1 MRIPTPAIGIVHIFK
16 LLETAQ
22 GEFLCW
28 LATFTIML
36 LFWFRADTIGGVRKG
51 DPARPDDPR
60 YFTLVCGLTVH
71 IKQYK
76 EASCVKVA

>member
-1 MRIPTPAIGIVHIFK
+1 VTCEK
-16 LLETAQ
+16 NLS
-22 GEFLCW
+22 
-28 LATFTIML
+28 
-36 LFWFRADTIGGVRKG
+36 
-51 DPARPDDPR
+51 R